1 MTFKLRLFGLLV
13 IVSVLSFACGAGGDE
28 TLEQTFEVGSSPRLL
43 VGAGNG
49 DVVVRAGPD
58 GSITVLSDV
67 TDKNNVDLDVTAD
80 GDIVTVTADTT
91 TSGNLLGDM
100 AQGRVDFT
108 ITVPRDTV
116 IEVGIASGAVTVE
129 GVRAG
134 GRTTTS
140 TGNVTLR
147 DVSGD
152 FSGGTGVGDVAVTGS
167 DGSFRFTVGV
177 GAITFEGQL
186 VLGGL
191 NEFETGVGDV
201 TVTFPE
207 DAGVRLEATVAT
219 GSVSS
224 DLDLADESR
233 GPSVLGGRLSGTL
246 GGGGAELSI
255 IVGTGTIHVSAASDV
270 IGR

>member
-1 MTFKLRLFGLLV
+1 MFGLLV
-13 IVSVLSFACGAGGDE
+13 MISVVSLACGAGGDE
-28 TLEQTFEVGSSPRLL
+28 TFEQTFEVGSSPRLL

-58 GSITVLSDV
+58 RSITVTSDV
-67 TDKNNVDLDVTAD
+67 SDKDNVDLDVMAD
-80 GDIVTVTADTT
+80 GDTVTVTADTT

-108 ITVPRDTV
+108 ITVPPETV
-116 IEVGIASGAVTVE
+116 IEVGIASGGVTVE

-134 GRTTTS
+134 GRITTS

-147 DVSGD
+147 GVSGD
-152 FSGGTGVGDVAVTGS
+152 FSGGTGVGDVRVTDS
-167 DGSFRFTVGV
+167 DGSFRFTVGI
-177 GAITFEGQL
+177 GAITFEGGL
-186 VLGGL
+186 VPGGL

-201 TVTFPE
+201 TVTIPE

-233 GPSVLGGRLSGTL
+233 GPSVLGGRLSGTF

-255 IVGTGTIHVSAASDV
+255 IVGTGTIHISAANDV
-270 IGR
+270 IGQ